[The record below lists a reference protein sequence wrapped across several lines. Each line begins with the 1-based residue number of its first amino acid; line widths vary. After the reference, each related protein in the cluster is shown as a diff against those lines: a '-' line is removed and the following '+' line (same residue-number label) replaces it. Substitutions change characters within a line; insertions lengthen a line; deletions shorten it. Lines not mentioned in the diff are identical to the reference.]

1 MDYEK
6 QSELLKILGHPIR
19 LQMVEG
25 LMSNECNV
33 NKITHVLN
41 IPQSTASQHLGKL
54 KSVGILVARK
64 EGVRTC
70 YKVAD
75 QKTRDIINILKG

>member
-6 QSELLKILGHPIR
+6 NSELLKTLGHPIR

-33 NKITHVLN
+33 NKIMNVLK

-54 KSVGILVARK
+54 KDRGVLIARK

-70 YKVAD
+70 YKVVD
-75 QKTRDIINILKG
+75 QKAIDIIKILRS